1 MTAFDHALESVLT
14 LSHDEQDALL
24 ETVRKRRI
32 EERRREIAENGREAI
47 RAFHAGELREEPFEE
62 LLERLHSSLDSAETP
77 VKEMI

>member
-32 EERRREIAENGREAI
+32 EERRREIIANAHEAVALDEAGLLPSETAEELIHRLRASLEMVDAEN
-47 RAFHAGELREEPFEE
+47 
-62 LLERLHSSLDSAETP
+62 T
-77 VKEMI
+77 